1 MAAELLPLKPLFDT
15 GKLGWLLNVGTLM
28 EPTTKAQ
35 YLARSVPLPPKL
47 FSHNDQQ
54 SFWQSSGVE
63 GSTKGW
69 GGAMGDLFLS
79 SNATSTFTC
88 INASGNAVFLMG
100 DQAVQYQISNSGAV
114 PVNGVVSNLFG
125 SAPCSKALNSLI
137 TRARTHWMEAEL
149 NRVASRSITAQ
160 ATVKAALGNANA
172 LPFTATFDTTQSL
185 GRQLQ
190 MVARL
195 IAGRSTLGAQRQIFF
210 VSIGG
215 FDNHDFLLTQH
226 PGLLGQLASSLSAF
240 QSAMTELGLADQ
252 VTTFTAQRLWPHSD
266 QQRRWQRPRMG
277 ITPPDHGRRRSWSA
291 LLGKDAFAGQ
301 QRSERCGSG
310 ALDPDQQRRPTGRHL
325 GEMDGRECD
334 RNQDPVPQHQPLR
347 PKRFGVFQSMR
358 LRCQSRCACGFSS
371 AKLMGV

>member
-1 MAAELLPLKPLFDT
+1 MAAEMLPLKPLFDA

-35 YLARSVPLPPKL
+35 YLARSVALPPKL

-69 GGAMGDLFLS
+69 GGAIGDLFLS

-125 SAPCSKALNSLI
+125 SAQCSKVLNSLI
-137 TRARTHWMEAEL
+137 TAPRTHWMEAEL

-172 LPFTATFDTTQSL
+172 LPFTAAFDTTQSL

-226 PGLLGQLASSLSAF
+226 PGLLGQLANGLSAF

-252 VTTFTAQRLWPHSD
+252 VTTFTASD
-266 QQRRWQRPRMG
+266 FGRTLTSNG
-277 ITPPDHGRRRSWSA
+277 DGSDHGWGSHHLIMGGAVRGQRFWGKMP
-291 LLGKDAFAGQ
+291 LLANNGPNDVGQ
-301 QRSERCGSG
+301 GRLIPTSSV
-310 ALDPDQQRRPTGRHL
+310 DQLAATL
-325 GEMDGRECD
+325 
-334 RNQDPVPQHQPLR
+334 
-347 PKRFGVFQSMR
+347 
-358 LRCQSRCACGFSS
+358 
-371 AKLMGV
+371 AKWMGVSATEINTLFPNISRYDQSDLGFFSA